1 MKILKF
7 ITDYMAVGVLLAGI
21 LGVFYPE
28 IFTTFK
34 AITPYLLGFVM
45 FGMGLG
51 LSFHDFFNV
60 VTNPKTVIFGIL
72 MQFVMMPLIAV
83 ILTQAIHIQ
92 PEFAVGML
100 LVGCCPGGTASNVLT
115 YLAKGNVALS
125 VSITICTTL
134 LSPIVTPAIF
144 YLIAHNSIEFKFW
157 AIVLDILKMVVAP
170 VFIGVLI
177 NALLNTV
184 AKKIFVFMPFI
195 SSVTIM
201 AIVAIVCAL
210 SAEKIGSSSI
220 LLFVIVCMHNILGI
234 VVTYIISRLCKF
246 NKPDSRTL
254 AIEVGTQ
261 NSGLGIILSLQHLT
275 AFAAVVGAIFS
286 VVQNI
291 IGSIF
296 AGLCKHGSTTEDAV
310 QMEVA
315 KDQN

>member
-1 MKILKF
+1 
-7 ITDYMAVGVLLAGI
+7 MAVGVLLAGI

-144 YLIAHNSIEFKFW
+144 YLIALPILT
-157 AIVLDILKMVVAP
+157 VL
-170 VFIGVLI
+170 
-177 NALLNTV
+177 
-184 AKKIFVFMPFI
+184 
-195 SSVTIM
+195 
-201 AIVAIVCAL
+201 
-210 SAEKIGSSSI
+210 
-220 LLFVIVCMHNILGI
+220 
-234 VVTYIISRLCKF
+234 RL
-246 NKPDSRTL
+246 T
-254 AIEVGTQ
+254 
-261 NSGLGIILSLQHLT
+261 SGQS
-275 AFAAVVGAIFS
+275 F
-286 VVQNI
+286 
-291 IGSIF
+291 
-296 AGLCKHGSTTEDAV
+296 
-310 QMEVA
+310 
-315 KDQN
+315 

>member
-21 LGVFYPE
+21 LGIFCPE
-28 IFTTFK
+28 FFTNFK
-34 AITPYLLGFVM
+34 AVTPYLLGFVM

-60 VTNPKTVIFGIL
+60 VTNPKTVVFGIV

-83 ILTQAIHIQ
+83 LLTQAVHIP

-144 YLIAHNSIEFKFW
+144 YLVAHNSIKIDFW

-184 AKKIFVFMPFI
+184 ARKIFVFMPFI

-201 AIVAIVCAL
+201 TIVAIVCAL

-220 LLFVIVCMHNILGI
+220 LLFVLVCMHNILGLA
-234 VVTYIISRLCKF
+234 VTYVISRLCRFSKQ
-246 NKPDSRTL
+246 DSRTL

-291 IGSIF
+291 IGSVF
-296 AGLCKHGSTTEDAV
+296 AGLCKRNIGKDETV
-310 QMEVA
+310 QMEIA
-315 KDQN
+315 KEQN

>member
-21 LGVFYPE
+21 LGILCPE
-28 IFTTFK
+28 VFTTFK
-34 AITPYLLGFVM
+34 AVTPYLLGFVM

-60 VTNPKTVIFGIL
+60 VTNPKTVVFGIV

-83 ILTQAIHIQ
+83 LLTQAVHIP

-144 YLIAHNSIEFKFW
+144 YLVAHNSIEIVFW
-157 AIVLDILKMVVAP
+157 KIVLDILKMVVAP

-184 AKKIFVFMPFI
+184 ARKIFVFMPFI

-201 AIVAIVCAL
+201 TIVAIVCAL
-210 SAEKIGSSSI
+210 SAEGIGSSSI
-220 LLFVIVCMHNILGI
+220 LLFVLVCMHNILGLA
-234 VVTYIISRLCKF
+234 VTYVISRLCRFSKQ
-246 NKPDSRTL
+246 DSRTL

-291 IGSIF
+291 IGSVF
-296 AGLCKHGSTTEDAV
+296 AGLCKRNIGKDETV
-310 QMEVA
+310 QMKIA
-315 KDQN
+315 KEQN

>member
-21 LGVFYPE
+21 LGIFCPE
-28 IFTTFK
+28 FFTNFK
-34 AITPYLLGFVM
+34 AVTPYLLGFVM

-60 VTNPKTVIFGIL
+60 VTNPKTVVFGIV

-83 ILTQAIHIQ
+83 LLTQAVHIP

-144 YLIAHNSIEFKFW
+144 YLVAHNNIEIDFW

-184 AKKIFVFMPFI
+184 ARKIFVFMPFI

-201 AIVAIVCAL
+201 TIVAIVCAL

-220 LLFVIVCMHNILGI
+220 LLFVLVCMHNILGLA
-234 VVTYIISRLCKF
+234 VTYVISRLCRFSKQ
-246 NKPDSRTL
+246 DSRTL

-291 IGSIF
+291 IGSVF
-296 AGLCKHGSTTEDAV
+296 AGLCKRNIGKDETV
-310 QMEVA
+310 QMEIA
-315 KDQN
+315 KEQN

>member
-144 YLIAHNSIEFKFW
+144 YLIAHNSIEINFW
-157 AIVLDILKMVVAP
+157 AIVLDI
-170 VFIGVLI
+170 
-177 NALLNTV
+177 NALLSTV
-184 AKKIFVFMPFI
+184 AKKIFVIMLFI
-195 SSVTIM
+195 SSMSIM
-201 AIVAIVCAL
+201 AIAAIVCAL

-246 NKPDSRTL
+246 NKQDSRTL

>member
-100 LVGCCPGGTASNVLT
+100 
-115 YLAKGNVALS
+115 S

-144 YLIAHNSIEFKFW
+144 YLIAHNSIEINFW

-246 NKPDSRTL
+246 NKQDSRTL

-296 AGLCKHGSTTEDAV
+296 AGLCKHGSTTEYAV

>member
-21 LGVFYPE
+21 LGIFCPE
-28 IFTTFK
+28 FFTTFK
-34 AITPYLLGFVM
+34 AVTPYLLGFVM

-60 VTNPKTVIFGIL
+60 VTNPKTVVFGIV

-83 ILTQAIHIQ
+83 LLTQAVHIP

-144 YLIAHNSIEFKFW
+144 YLIAHNSIEIDFW

-184 AKKIFVFMPFI
+184 ARKIFVFMPFI

-201 AIVAIVCAL
+201 TIVAIVCAL

-220 LLFVIVCMHNILGI
+220 LLFVLVCMHNILGLA
-234 VVTYIISRLCKF
+234 VTYVISRLCRFSKQ
-246 NKPDSRTL
+246 DSRSL

-291 IGSIF
+291 IGSVF
-296 AGLCKHGSTTEDAV
+296 AGLCKRNLDKDETV
-310 QMEVA
+310 QMEIA
-315 KDQN
+315 KEQN

>member
-144 YLIAHNSIEFKFW
+144 YLIAHNSIEINFW

-184 AKKIFVFMPFI
+184 AKKIF
-195 SSVTIM
+195 
-201 AIVAIVCAL
+201 VAIVCAL

-246 NKPDSRTL
+246 NKQDSRTL

>member
-21 LGVFYPE
+21 LGILCPE
-28 IFTTFK
+28 VFTTFK
-34 AITPYLLGFVM
+34 AVTPYLLGFVM

-60 VTNPKTVIFGIL
+60 VTNPKTVVFGIV

-83 ILTQAIHIQ
+83 LLTQAVHIP

-144 YLIAHNSIEFKFW
+144 YLVAHNSIEIDFW
-157 AIVLDILKMVVAP
+157 KIVLDILKMVVAP

-184 AKKIFVFMPFI
+184 ARKIFVFMPFI

-201 AIVAIVCAL
+201 TIVAIVCAL
-210 SAEKIGSSSI
+210 SAEGIGSSSI
-220 LLFVIVCMHNILGI
+220 LLFVLVCMHNILGLA
-234 VVTYIISRLCKF
+234 VTYVISRLCRFSKQ
-246 NKPDSRTL
+246 DSRTL

-291 IGSIF
+291 IGSVF
-296 AGLCKHGSTTEDAV
+296 AGLCKRNIGKDENV
-310 QMEVA
+310 QMKIA
-315 KDQN
+315 KEQN